1 MRAYLVS
8 SPRRARASG
17 RGGFS
22 LIELMVVMGIIGLLI
37 GITVPSLGKARVQAK
52 RTKCMANLKAIGQG
66 VLAYLNTNNDRYFYA
81 AEFPSTEEEVAEAEE
96 RKPYPPIWEALQ
108 LELGRGKKVFHCPS
122 DRNTKNPELGG
133 TTYFETEGTSYEW
146 RSQFN
151 GQIVGRDDLTHA
163 TGAGL
168 GAADAPMMFDF
179 EAFHGHDKAPGSLVV
194 LFADL
199 HVQADRIQLVE
210 N

>member
-1 MRAYLVS
+1 MRAHLAS
-8 SPRRARASG
+8 SPCRARVCGG
-17 RGGFS
+17 RGFT
-22 LIELMVVMGIIGLLI
+22 LIELMVVIGIIGLLI

-52 RTKCMANLKAIGQG
+52 RTKCMTNLRAIGQG
-66 VLAYLNTNNDRYFYA
+66 IQAYLNANNDRYFYA
-81 AEFPSTEEEVAEAEE
+81 AEFPSTEEEVAEAEDRE
-96 RKPYPPIWEALQ
+96 PYPPIWEALEI
-108 LELGRGKKVFHCPS
+108 ELGRAKKVFHCPS
-122 DRNTKNPELGG
+122 DRNTKNRELGG
-133 TTYFETEGTSYEW
+133 STYFETEGTSYEW

-151 GQIVGRDDLTHA
+151 GQMVGRDDLTHA

-199 HVQADRIQLVE
+199 HLQADRIPLVE